1 MLRKQLKSLP
11 ATLPQ
16 TYERILL
23 NIDESYSQ
31 YVLKILQWLTYC
43 KRALS
48 LLELAEVVAIDEDE
62 DPGFDPERRFPEPEE
77 ILLICSSLVTTVE
90 EQHSRKT
97 VRLAHFS
104 VKEYLVSSQIMSGE
118 ASKYSIEEIHA
129 NFCIAKDCL
138 SYILYFT
145 EDIPRPAKREEYKL
159 LWRAYPLARYALREW
174 PAHAGVGGRINEE
187 LTVDLIM
194 RLFTPEKDSLR
205 TWLFLDENG
214 YTKSPPHGLPLYYV
228 SGKGLLRVARRLI
241 TMGAD
246 VDARSG
252 NYGTALCVASAEGHT
267 EIVKLLLE
275 IGADP
280 NPLER
285 GSKGGSAL
293 YWASERGYDAIV
305 RLLVDAGAEV
315 GLEKSTTY
323 FSALHAAASFGH
335 TSIVAMLISTGVDVN
350 LNTGKPFVLISNT
363 GKVFELNLENGR
375 AFDPDHTA
383 LGVASSRGFDK
394 VVKLLLEAGADAD
407 SKNVALHLASR
418 KGHDKVV
425 KLLLGTSVN
434 LNQRWELASPLRE
447 AVRRRHVAVVKILL
461 DAGADVNLGGSWND
475 DSFES
480 YVALI
485 KRQEVLG
492 LLAVAGADIIG
503 AEKILKRDSGKARL
517 EKKSELEEEKELDSG
532 YRETME

>member
-1 MLRKQLKSLP
+1 MLRKQLKCLP

-31 YVLKILQWLTYC
+31 YVLKVLPWLTYS
-43 KRALS
+43 KGALS

-62 DPGFDPERRFPEPEE
+62 DPRFNPERRFPEPEE
-77 ILLICSSLVTTVE
+77 ILLMCSSLVTTME
-90 EQHSRKT
+90 EEHGKKT

-118 ASKYSIEEIHA
+118 ARKYSIQEIHA

-145 EDIPRPAKREEYKL
+145 EDIPKPAKREEYNK
-159 LWRAYPLARYALREW
+159 LWRAYPLARYALRER

-194 RLFTPEKDSLR
+194 ELFTPEKDSLR

-214 YTKSPPHGLPLYYV
+214 YTRSPPHGLPLYYA

-252 NYGTALCVASAEGHT
+252 EYGTALCVASAEGHT

-275 IGADP
+275 MGADP
-280 NPLER
+280 NTLER
-285 GSKGGSAL
+285 GSKGGSAI
-293 YWASERGYDAIV
+293 YWASERKYNAIV
-305 RLLVDAGAEV
+305 RLRVDAGAEV
-315 GLEKSTTY
+315 GLEKSTPY

-350 LNTGKPFVLISNT
+350 LNTGKPFLLISKT
-363 GKVFELNLENGR
+363 GKVFELNLENGK

-394 VVKLLLEAGADAD
+394 VAKLLIEAGADGD

-418 KGHDKVV
+418 KGYVEVV
-425 KLLLGTSVN
+425 KRLLGAGAN
-434 LNQRWELASPLRE
+434 LNQRWQSASPLRE
-447 AVRRRHVAVVKILL
+447 AVRRGHVAIVEILL
-461 DAGADVNLGGSWND
+461 DAGADVNLGGIWNEDSFDSWMRLWSSPEVIDLLAAAGAEIVCEGKMIRSGQEMMKQLND
-475 DSFES
+475 DMSS
-480 YVALI
+480 
-485 KRQEVLG
+485 
-492 LLAVAGADIIG
+492 
-503 AEKILKRDSGKARL
+503 STRL
-517 EKKSELEEEKELDSG
+517 MSI
-532 YRETME
+532 TTT